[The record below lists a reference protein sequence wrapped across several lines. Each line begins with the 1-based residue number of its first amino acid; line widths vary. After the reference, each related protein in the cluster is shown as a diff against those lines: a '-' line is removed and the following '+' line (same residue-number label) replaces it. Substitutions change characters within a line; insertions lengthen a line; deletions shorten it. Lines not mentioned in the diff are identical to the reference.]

1 MIEVLSR
8 LLAMHARIDA
18 DGLVVIDGGFL
29 TRFWVDP
36 SHRSTAAFNSS
47 FIWRTMNQPA
57 HTSSA
62 WKQRSTLTMS
72 RLLGSRRTSPWASHP
87 RYCSSLLVLH
97 LRRQGDYSVAVRV
110 DGDEVARL
118 PLNATFRLE

>member
-8 LLAMHARIDA
+8 LLAMHARIDT
-18 DGLVVIDGGFL
+18 DGLIVIDGGFL
-29 TRFWVDP
+29 TRLWGP
-36 SHRSTAAFNSS
+36 EPPIYRSLQLVLHLADDE
-47 FIWRTMNQPA
+47 P
-57 HTSSA
+57 TSSHVVSVEA
-62 WKQRSTLTMS
+62 TFDADHEQVARVEAHVSLGQS
-72 RLLGSRRTSPWASHP
+72 PSVLLIP
-87 RYCSSLLVLH
+87 LVLH